1 MVALIRPYLRYGTV
15 QETAKCCT
23 SSTTGTH
30 TNRRNFG
37 ESSMDRMN
45 RARDSASSAE
55 SAASTSCG
63 VARARRTP
71 PLSEL
76 RTVVLRTL
84 PGALRTRV
92 GPRSATQKLACLF
105 VVLATSSAN

>member
-1 MVALIRPYLRYGTV
+1 M
-15 QETAKCCT
+15 ETKD
-23 SSTTGTH
+23 
-30 TNRRNFG
+30 
-37 ESSMDRMN
+37 ESSLE
-45 RARDSASSAE
+45 SSAIE
-55 SAASTSCG
+55 RRCETRFCLLQGSAASTSCG

>member
-1 MVALIRPYLRYGTV
+1 M
-15 QETAKCCT
+15 ETK
-23 SSTTGTH
+23 
-30 TNRRNFG
+30 G
-37 ESSMDRMN
+37 ESN
-45 RARDSASSAE
+45 ASPPIDLAE
-55 SAASTSCG
+55 TVCCCLQGSAASTSCG

-71 PLSEL
+71 PPSEL

>member
-1 MVALIRPYLRYGTV
+1 VVLIRPYLRYGTV
-15 QETAKCCT
+15 KETAKW
-23 SSTTGTH
+23 
-30 TNRRNFG
+30 RRKTKETKG
-37 ESSMDRMN
+37 ESQ
-45 RARDSASSAE
+45 RAE
-55 SAASTSCG
+55 TVCCLQGSAASTSCG

-71 PLSEL
+71 PPSEL